1 MPEQNQ
7 VTAQQILDA
16 LAVIID
22 PDLGRDIVS
31 LGFVKEIKICG
42 GQVGFD
48 IELTTPACP
57 VKDRFKKQAEEA
69 VLAIDGVTS
78 VNVSMTSQVRGREQ
92 VAPEELLPGV
102 KNVIAVASGKG
113 GVGKSTV
120 SVNLAVALAQTG
132 AKVGL
137 LDADIYGPSIP
148 MMMGTSGKPQLNSG
162 NKIIPI
168 ERFGVQIMSLG
179 FLLPDDQAVVWRGPL
194 VAGAV
199 KQLLTDVEWG
209 ELDYLVVDLP
219 PGTGDAPLT
228 LAQTA
233 PLTGIV
239 IVMTPQEVALS
250 IASKS
255 VAMFRKLEEG
265 LKRPMPI
272 LGIVENMAGFVCSNC
287 GQYHEVFVGA
297 GGAAAAERL
306 DVPFLGAIPLD
317 PGISASGDAGV
328 PAIVAAPD
336 SPQSLSFHE
345 IAGRLAQQL
354 SITRMPKG

>member
-1 MPEQNQ
+1 MADNQ
-7 VTAQQILDA
+7 KVTEQQILSA
-16 LAVIID
+16 LSVIID
-22 PDLGRDIVS
+22 PDLGKDIVS
-31 LGFVKEIKICG
+31 LGFVKDIKICG
-42 GQVGFD
+42 GQVGFN

-69 VLAIDGVTS
+69 VLAIDGVES

-92 VAPEELLPGV
+92 LAPEEYLPKV

-120 SVNLAVALAQTG
+120 SVNLAVALAKTG

-148 MMMGTSGKPQLNSG
+148 LMMGTSGRPQLNSE
-162 NKIIPI
+162 NKIMPM

-199 KQLLTDVEWG
+199 KQLLSDVEWG

-239 IVMTPQEVALS
+239 IVMTPQDVALS

-255 VAMFRKLEEG
+255 VVMFRKLEEG
-265 LKRPMPI
+265 LKRSMPI
-272 LGIVENMAGFVCSNC
+272 LGIVENMSGFICPDC
-287 GQYHEVFVGA
+287 GSYHEVFVGA

-306 DVPFLGAIPLD
+306 GVPYLGAIPLD
-317 PGISASGDAGV
+317 PNICASGDAGT
-328 PAIVAAPD
+328 PAIITDPESKQAA
-336 SPQSLSFHE
+336 SFE
-345 IAGRLAQQL
+345 AIAGKLAQQL
-354 SITRMPKG
+354 SITQMQKS